1 MCENYVGTLFLS
13 QHQSMNSI
21 TQEKNQCWWKCPQK
35 CLLWLNFY
43 IGQDFWHGP
52 DADHNMAQAFHSY
65 SQNHN
70 SIPQLMNIAI
80 VGGSWGKML
89 KLGFKTQ
96 FQSKRLWLSEICW
109 KFAVFDFAFLI
120 EHIDNFDIVL
130 NELNSINS
138 TYQTNLF
145 QK

>member
-1 MCENYVGTLFLS
+1 MGEHNTA
-13 QHQSMNSI
+13 
-21 TQEKNQCWWKCPQK
+21 QEFYLHPQISN
-35 CLLWLNFY
+35 NF
-43 IGQDFWHGP
+43 
-52 DADHNMAQAFHSY
+52 
-65 SQNHN
+65 
-70 SIPQLMNIAI
+70 PQMMSKAI